1 MDTQIVKS
9 TFYIT
14 YVLLLTTA
22 TITIIE
28 AIGTDNKNVR
38 HIMNLETCISVV
50 ASYFYSQ
57 FIKQLSDTSKPID
70 YGQINKTRY
79 IDWFIT
85 TPLMLLVLGLVLS
98 FNDKQKFH
106 ILSYVLI
113 VVLNYGMLGAGYM
126 GEIGMVSKNT
136 ALLIGFAF
144 FFALFGY
151 IWILFINE
159 NKSWNNLAIY
169 GVFFVLWTIYGLV
182 YTQKEEVK
190 NTAYNIL
197 DLFAKC
203 LVGIFF
209 WMYFANVLSI

>member
-9 TFYIT
+9 SFYIT

-28 AIGTDNKNVR
+28 AIGTNNPNVR
-38 HIMNLETCISVV
+38 HIMNLETCISIV

-57 FIKQLSDTSKPID
+57 FIKQISDSTKPVD
-70 YGQINKTRY
+70 YAQINKTRY

-98 FNDKQKFH
+98 FNDKKKFH

-113 VVLNYGMLGAGYM
+113 IVLNFGMLGTGYL
-126 GEIGMVSKNT
+126 GEVGKMDKKLAVVV
-136 ALLIGFAF
+136 GFVF
-144 FFALFGY
+144 FFAMFGY
-151 IWILFINE
+151 IWMLLVHKNR
-159 NKSWNNLAIY
+159 SWNNLAIY
-169 GVFFVLWTIYGLV
+169 GAFFIVWTIYGLV
-182 YTQKEEVK
+182 YMQNEVVK
-190 NTAYNIL
+190 NTSYNIL

-203 LVGIFF
+203 IVGIFF

>member
-28 AIGTDNKNVR
+28 AIGTNNINVR
-38 HIMNLETCISVV
+38 HIMNLETCISIV
-50 ASYFYSQ
+50 AAYFYSQ
-57 FIKQLSDTSKPID
+57 FIKQISDPIKPID
-70 YGQINKTRY
+70 YKQITKTRY

-98 FNDKQKFH
+98 FNDKKKFH
-106 ILSYVLI
+106 ILSYVMI
-113 VVLNYGMLGAGYM
+113 VVLNYGMLGTGYM
-126 GEIGMVSKNT
+126 GEIGTMDKT
-136 ALLIGFAF
+136 KAMLLSFGF

-151 IWILFINE
+151 IWMLFLKDNM
-159 NKSWNNLAIY
+159 SMNNLAIY
-169 GVFFVLWTIYGLV
+169 GAFVVLWMIYGLV
-182 YTQKEEVK
+182 YLQKEQVK
-190 NTAYNIL
+190 NTAYNVL
-197 DLFAKC
+197 DLFSKC

>member
-1 MDTQIVKS
+1 MDAQIVKS

-28 AIGTDNKNVR
+28 AIGTTDMNVR
-38 HIMNLETCISVV
+38 HIMNLETCVSIV

-57 FIKQLSDTSKPID
+57 FIKQMSGPRID
-70 YGQINKTRY
+70 YAQINRTRY

-98 FNDKQKFH
+98 FNDKKKFH

-113 VVLNYGMLGAGYM
+113 VVLNYGMLGAGYL
-126 GEIGMVSKNT
+126 GEIGRMDKTLAMLVSF
-136 ALLIGFAF
+136 GF

-151 IWILFINE
+151 IWMLFVNDNRSI
-159 NKSWNNLAIY
+159 NNLAIF
-169 GVFFVLWTIYGLV
+169 GAVFVIWTIYGLV
-182 YTQKEEVK
+182 YMQKEEMK
-190 NTAYNIL
+190 NTAYNVL

-203 LVGIFF
+203 LLGIFF

>member
-28 AIGTDNKNVR
+28 AIGTNNINVR
-38 HIMNLETCISVV
+38 HIMNLETCISIV

-57 FIKQLSDTSKPID
+57 FIKQISDPIKPID
-70 YGQINKTRY
+70 YEQITKTRY

-98 FNDKQKFH
+98 FNDKKQFH

-113 VVLNYGMLGAGYM
+113 VVLNYGMLGTGYM
-126 GEIGMVSKNT
+126 GEIGTMDKT
-136 ALLIGFAF
+136 MAMLLSFGF

-151 IWILFINE
+151 IWMLFLKDNM
-159 NKSWNNLAIY
+159 SLNNLAIY
-169 GVFFVLWTIYGLV
+169 GAFLVLWMIYGLV
-182 YTQKEEVK
+182 YLQKEQVK
-190 NTAYNIL
+190 NTAYNVL
-197 DLFAKC
+197 DLFSKC

>member
-1 MDTQIVKS
+1 MDSQIVKS

-28 AIGTDNKNVR
+28 AIGTNDKNVR
-38 HIMNLETCISVV
+38 HIMNVETCISVV

-57 FIKQLSDTSKPID
+57 FIKQISDPIKPID
-70 YGQINKTRY
+70 YAQINKTRY

-98 FNDKQKFH
+98 FNDKKKFH
-106 ILSYVLI
+106 ILSYLLI
-113 VVLNYGMLGAGYM
+113 VVLNYGMLGMGYM
-126 GEIGMVSKNT
+126 GEIGAVDKN
-136 ALLIGFAF
+136 FAMFISFGF

-151 IWILFINE
+151 IWMIFVKDNR
-159 NKSWNNLAIY
+159 SWNNLAIY

-182 YTQKEEVK
+182 YKLKDDIK
-190 NTAYNIL
+190 NAAYNVL